1 MPPATGRSCRASW
14 KVYDVVVDG
23 VSLLLNYR
31 QAFASELQHENLDTL
46 VSRLAHKAATDEET
60 ASQ

>member
-1 MPPATGRSCRASW
+1 
-14 KVYDVVVDG
+14 VVDG